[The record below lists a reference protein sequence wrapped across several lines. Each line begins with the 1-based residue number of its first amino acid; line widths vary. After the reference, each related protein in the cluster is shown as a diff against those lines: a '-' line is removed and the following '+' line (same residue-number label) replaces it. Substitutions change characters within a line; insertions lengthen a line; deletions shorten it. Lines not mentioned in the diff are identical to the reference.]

1 MSFLGSA
8 LGPIISVAG
17 SLFGQKQQE
26 SYNSAASAQANE
38 WNKENYQHRYQ
49 WATEDM
55 RKAGLNPILAA
66 TNGIGG
72 SIAGASA
79 ASVQA
84 MDYGSSVS
92 SGMQATSSASQAKAA
107 KKQADTAELVGRST
121 AYRNNQE
128 GDLLTNRNNGQV
140 IENGI
145 LANDLNLKEQTYEQ
159 RLEYE
164 RKQMELGLSNLERLG
179 MLYDAQTLQAIA
191 GANNSNS
198 SAAYNAEMARGSRI
212 DNDAVENIGGR
223 YGANAIGTIVGQLL
237 RGRK

>member
-8 LGPIISVAG
+8 LGSVIGVAG
-17 SLFGQKQQE
+17 SLFGQHQQGK
-26 SYNSAASAQANE
+26 YNSAASAQQNE
-38 WNKENYQHRYQ
+38 WNRENYKNRYQ
-49 WATEDM
+49 WSVEDM

-107 KKQADTAELVGRST
+107 KKQADTAELVGQST
-121 AYRNNQE
+121 AYRNEQE
-128 GDLLTNRNNGQV
+128 GNLLTNRNNGQV

-145 LANDLNLKEQTYEQ
+145 LANDLNFKEQTYGQ
-159 RLEYE
+159 RLAYE
-164 RKQMELGLSNLERLG
+164 RKQMELSLSNLERLG

-198 SAAYNAEMARGSRI
+198 SASYNLEMARGARI
-212 DNDAVENIGGR
+212 DNNAVENIGGR
-223 YGANAIGTIVGQLL
+223 YGANAIGMIAGQLL